1 MANGFTRDGGVQDQ
15 IDATV
20 TDAINRARAHLN
32 HEYNETDYC
41 LECGELIPEAR
52 REIIPGVELCV
63 SCQEKEDAEE
73 KKFSAYN
80 RRASKDSQLR

>member
-1 MANGFTRDGGVQDQ
+1 MANGFTRDGGVQEQ

-20 TDAINRARAHLN
+20 IDAINRARSHLHQEHN
-32 HEYNETDYC
+32 DTNYC

-52 REIIPGVELCV
+52 RNIIPGVELCV
-63 SCQEKEDAEE
+63 ECQAKEDARE
-73 KKFSAYN
+73 KAFSAYN

>member
-20 TDAINRARAHLN
+20 NDAINRARANLHQEHN
-32 HEYNETDYC
+32 DTEYC
-41 LECGELIPEAR
+41 MECGELIPAAR
-52 REIIPGVELCV
+52 RRIMPGVELCV
-63 SCQEKEDAEE
+63 ECQQKQDVRFKAASL
-73 KKFSAYN
+73 FN